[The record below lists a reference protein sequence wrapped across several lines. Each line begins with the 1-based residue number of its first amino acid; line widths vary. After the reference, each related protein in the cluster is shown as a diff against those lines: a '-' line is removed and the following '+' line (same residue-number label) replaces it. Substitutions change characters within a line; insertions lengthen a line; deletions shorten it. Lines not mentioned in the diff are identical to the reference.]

1 MDVLKYINNL
11 SNADKARLIHGKGA
25 WHTQEA
31 DGVPSIMMTD
41 GPHGLR
47 RQCDGN
53 RGINDSSKATCF
65 PAASAVASSWNRRS
79 AVLVGKSIG
88 CEALAQGVSVVLGPG
103 VNIKRSPL
111 CVISSTTPKTRISRE
126 SLQAATFRLCKATG
140 SAVR

>member
-47 RQCDGN
+47 RQCDGS
-53 RGINDSSKATCF
+53 RGINDSAKATCF

-79 AVLVGKSIG
+79 AALVGKSIG

-111 CVISSTTPKTRISRE
+111 CGRNFEYYSEDPYLAGELAS
-126 SLQAATFRLCKATG
+126 G
-140 SAVR
+140 